1 IIQLATWIE
10 EDCGNKLDLLS
21 RKNLQ
26 LLRERT
32 RRMSGMIDGL
42 LQYARAGRVNMEVE
56 WVDTKELIQEI
67 IDILN
72 HDEQFTIIIHG
83 SMPQLPTA
91 KLLLSQVFSNLI
103 ANSMKHHHCKTG
115 TIEIGVVDKGT
126 FYEFFV
132 ADDGPGIEPVYFEK
146 IFRIFQTLKPK
157 DEAETTGIGLTIVK
171 KIVESQNGKIEV
183 DSELGKGARFSFT
196 WPKVP
201 HQ

>member
-1 IIQLATWIE
+1 M
-10 EDCGNKLDLLS
+10 
-21 RKNLQ
+21 
-26 LLRERT
+26 LRERT

>member
-1 IIQLATWIE
+1 
-10 EDCGNKLDLLS
+10 
-21 RKNLQ
+21 
-26 LLRERT
+26 
-32 RRMSGMIDGL
+32 
-42 LQYARAGRVNMEVE
+42 
-56 WVDTKELIQEI
+56 
-67 IDILN
+67 
-72 HDEQFTIIIHG
+72 
-83 SMPQLPTA
+83 
-91 KLLLSQVFSNLI
+91 
-103 ANSMKHHHCKTG
+103 
-115 TIEIGVVDKGT
+115 DKGT